1 MLETRKFKSR
11 ARLLAST
18 VILSAGITL
27 ATPAMTRAAT
37 GEGTTYHG
45 NGDSMRCPAGVVRVA
60 EIQAFVQN
68 TQPRADAQP
77 IGSAS
82 VEVCADNETKYIDI
96 VTRGTPDDVANNGQ
110 QGQKSGVDGTI
121 QIHGRT
127 AQLNANIYIPLTE
140 ADYTQCARQDDGGQD
155 GNCKPH
161 AQVVSFTGTWV
172 FSLGKWAAFRTGADS
187 AGAPVVIAARVLSGP
202 VE

>member
-1 MLETRKFKSR
+1 MR
-11 ARLLAST
+11 ARLAANAVIFLAGM
-18 VILSAGITL
+18 AL
-27 ATPAMTRAAT
+27 ATPVGAHAAT

-45 NGDSMRCPAGVVRVA
+45 NGDSMRCPSGIVRIA
-60 EIQAFVQN
+60 EIQTFVQN
-68 TQPRADAQP
+68 PQPHADPQP

-96 VTRGTPDDVANNGQ
+96 VTRGAPDDVANNGQ
-110 QGQKSGVDGTI
+110 QGHKSGVDGTI

-127 AQLNANIYIPLTE
+127 AQLNANIYIPLSD
-140 ADYTQCARQDDGGQD
+140 ADYTQCARQDDSGQD
-155 GNCKPH
+155 GSCKPH

-172 FSLGKWAAFRTGADS
+172 FSLGKWATFRTGADS
-187 AGAPVVIAARVLSGP
+187 AGSPVVIAARVLSGP